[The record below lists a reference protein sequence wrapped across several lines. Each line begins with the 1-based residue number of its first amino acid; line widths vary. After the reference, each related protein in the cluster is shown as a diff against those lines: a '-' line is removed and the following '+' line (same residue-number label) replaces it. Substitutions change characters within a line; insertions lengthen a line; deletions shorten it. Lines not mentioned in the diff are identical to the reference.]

1 MTTIKYENPK
11 KNPNRAAK
19 LKEYLD
25 LLASRNDLIA
35 DKSSY
40 EALFYVGKSCYYY
53 QENELAMFLEK
64 NVAQILT
71 KTLKSLFEKRGELNF
86 NSEKSIE
93 TGSKPNASIDV
104 KDIKESIF
112 SYIIYSIN
120 ILSKDL
126 VRFEK
131 KSFIKLN
138 FHKTK
143 LN

>member
-11 KNPNRAAK
+11 NDPFSESKKITRAAK

-40 EALFYVGKSCYYY
+40 EAFFYVGKSCYYY
-53 QENELAMFLEK
+53 QENELGTFLEK
-64 NVAQILT
+64 NVAQIFT

-86 NSEKSIE
+86 ISETSIE
-93 TGSKPNASIDV
+93 TGSEPNASIDV
-104 KDIKESIF
+104 KDLKESIF

-120 ILSKDL
+120 IISKDL
-126 VRFEK
+126 VRIEK
-131 KSFIKLN
+131 ESFI
-138 FHKTK
+138 
-143 LN
+143 